1 MAVRRQ
7 VLAEFHACLIVL
19 FSLAARRLQ
28 FLQLLCPF
36 GFVLRLDHADQAFP
50 DWADPTEAQDIAL
63 LAFQA
68 VGTKVPALDQRRHT
82 HRDDDARGFSL
93 EGFFHALPG
102 AGLRLAY
109 CHRRCPGFPGLLA
122 AQDGKSSSATSIRRT
137 SWPPAC
143 APLLQ
148 ASASEWP
155 KWPPPASGWP
165 WMIAIR
171 LDVIEVILSC
181 RRAAGLLRTRYASFR
196 PNRLTCINR
205 QFAVL

>member
-93 EGFFHALPG
+93 KGFFHALSG
-102 AGLRLAY
+102 AGLRLAH

-137 SWPPAC
+137 S
-143 APLLQ
+143 
-148 ASASEWP
+148 
-155 KWPPPASGWP
+155 WPPPASGWP